1 MLKHPYSILTMIAV
15 VITINCL
22 DVDWLT
28 HTLTSKNVTFCQV
41 EIHPSGRVL
50 LNSTS
55 GELTSSIFDVS
66 LDLFGTY
73 DITRGNIYAGSL
85 GEAPAQFL
93 LCREWQG
100 QSAEMVLKKGCKN
113 GMIHR
118 FSGCHKSWLT
128 HVDPFHGEGL
138 HCMLIWN
145 RMEDCFDFRS
155 LKTWRAFFGSVV
167 ALDPQLW

>member
-1 MLKHPYSILTMIAV
+1 MAFLSLEEGRFHKCFNVVLCEMLKHPYNLNYSIVTMIAV
-15 VITINCL
+15 MTTINCL

-28 HTLTSKNVTFCQV
+28 PTLTSKNATVCKV

-50 LNSTS
+50 LNLTS

-93 LCREWQG
+93 LCRE
-100 QSAEMVLKKGCKN
+100 
-113 GMIHR
+113 
-118 FSGCHKSWLT
+118 
-128 HVDPFHGEGL
+128 
-138 HCMLIWN
+138 
-145 RMEDCFDFRS
+145 
-155 LKTWRAFFGSVV
+155 
-167 ALDPQLW
+167 